1 MFFKKKKWSFSF
13 IAISSVLAITLAGC
27 SGGSDKSSAE
37 GAKGKGTAEEP
48 IELVVNSWFPADADV
63 PNNVEKP
70 WEKYVEEKT
79 NGRVEVTTH
88 YNSALATSNEI
99 LEGVQSG
106 LFDMGLALALYY
118 EDSQLFPLTVGEL
131 PFTADGDPEKVAK
144 IIQEF
149 SSEYESE
156 IWDGV
161 IKVGVGAPPPNYIFS
176 TKRIDGVDYMKGKS
190 ARVSTE
196 LEALLIKNMGGT
208 PTQVAFEELYN
219 SLDKGMIESFFT
231 TTDVYSN
238 LQLVEVAPY
247 YMDKPVKNAIGTAIM
262 NEDFFN
268 SLPEDLQTLFKEDL
282 FPKWEELFA
291 ENAVKVMAKNGEIK
305 KMAEDAGGSV
315 TTFSEKELLEFQ
327 RFAAPVWDEW
337 VTLANEKGYPGDE
350 MLKRYIEISKKNGVE
365 LEFLDK

>member
-1 MFFKKKKWSFSF
+1 MFFKKKKWTVGLVS
-13 IAISSVLAITLAGC
+13 ISSALVLTLAAC
-27 SGGSDKSSAE
+27 GGSEESSTKDS
-37 GAKGKGTAEEP
+37 KGKGTSEEP
-48 IELVVNSWFPADADV
+48 IELVVNSWFAANADV

-70 WEKYVEEKT
+70 WEEYVEEKT

-88 YNSALATSNEI
+88 YNSALASSREI
-99 LEGVQSG
+99 LEGVESG
-106 LFDMGLALALYY
+106 MFDMGLALALYY

-149 SSEYESE
+149 SSEYEEE
-156 IWDGV
+156 IWDGL
-161 IKVGVGAPPPNYIFS
+161 IKVGVGAPPPNYIFA
-176 TKRIDGVDYMKGKS
+176 TKPIDGIDYMKGKS

-196 LEALLIKNMGGT
+196 LEASLIKSMGGT

-231 TTDVYSN
+231 TTDVYAN

-247 YMDKPVKNAIGTAIM
+247 YMDKPVKNAIGTAVM

-282 FPKWEELFA
+282 FPKWEQLFA
-291 ENAVKVMAKNGEIK
+291 ENAIKVMSKNGDIK
-305 KMAEDAGGSV
+305 KMAEEAGGKV
-315 TTFSEKELLEFQ
+315 TTFSDKELLEFQ

-337 VTLANEKGYPGDE
+337 VKLADEKGYNGEE
-350 MLKRYIEISKKNGVE
+350 MLNRYIEISKKHGVE
-365 LEFLDK
+365 LEFLN